1 MMAICYQ
8 KAIFSVQT
16 DHIFG
21 ESHPRKIEV
30 PIPQKDRNILIGKF
44 GGDKGMNKMNGK
56 GLPSCGQ
63 NQCTPYANFASLQ

>member
-30 PIPQKDRNILIGKF
+30 PIPQKDHANVIGKF
-44 GGDKGMNKMNGK
+44 GVDEGYLVTREQKRLDFFKTH
-56 GLPSCGQ
+56 P
-63 NQCTPYANFASLQ
+63 